1 MAFVTN
7 LVAAVL
13 NILGNLW
20 LLPKMGAMGAAVS
33 IAGSYLIFWLLR
45 LVDTRTI
52 TKLTYDLPLLIGNTV
67 LVALICLVV
76 TLSIPGWIPI
86 GLGLFILLLVL
97 NGKNLLSLCRLLLQQ
112 LKNRTGRASQ

>member
-1 MAFVTN
+1 MTAIYALSHF
-7 LVAAVL
+7 AVD
-13 NILGNLW
+13 LGCAYAVFSGSTV
-20 LLPKMGAMGAAVS
+20 GAMGYLLYNFFAFAVQMPLGLLADRFGKNRFFAA
-33 IAGSYLIFWLLR
+33 AG
-45 LVDTRTI
+45 
-52 TKLTYDLPLLIGNTV
+52 TV

-86 GLGLFILLLVL
+86 GLGLFIPLLAL